1 MDNLKSYEFTFL
13 YLINKCIL
21 LFKYIDKDN
30 QKDIL
35 YNIKVFINKLET
47 IFSKTDFKDSIE
59 KKNKILEVL
68 IKYFEN
74 IIDNKVINLITDFN
88 KTNIIIEVEKQALL
102 ICENDEKKGNIKTD
116 NLLYESLFNKEKFIE
131 KENMYKKIDKSRNIN
146 ENKSR
151 SDYKEVIFNKNNIYN
166 EKVGVIPSYIPPKSE
181 QSSSEYSTDFIE
193 FEKKINNKIKTV
205 FYEIESNIKASFKEY
220 FSHTEYVEYDLDQ
233 KFNAKL
239 QQNNEIVEN
248 KIRDILKELTINK
261 EQNINDKIYEYINTS
276 LKYQINDLYGY
287 FESIIKEHY
296 NNSENSFLIDD
307 RLKTFEKDIE
317 YKVELSNTD
326 IKKKINSEI
335 ENKISLLGT
344 IFNES
349 IEKIFNGLNQKIID
363 NEDDLLRMFE
373 DKIKKSEFNKHNF
386 NIQFDKDIN
395 EIKLYYCND
404 LIASTKLNIKG
415 LIGPKGPEGNPGQK
429 GETPIIRK
437 IRFTD
442 NNKIKLI
449 IQDSNSN
456 NIYEVVSDESVPSG
470 PQGIQ
475 GERGEP
481 GKSNINLKWDQENVM
496 RVDEDNNDS
505 LIFLKSLCVGE
516 KSHCLKNNSISTG
529 GGVCYNDNSLAIGQN
544 SKTLDSES
552 VAIFGSTV
560 GKKAFSYRADNVDEN
575 CVQFGKKDKTTYN
588 INSYDIKSKEI
599 NLECDIF
606 KIKTNKYENN
616 KIKEMEEKI
625 VFLEKKMAE
634 ILKKI

>member
-131 KENMYKKIDKSRNIN
+131 KENMYKKIDSTKTN
-146 ENKSR
+146 NKNKL
-151 SDYKEVIFNKNNIYN
+151 DYKEIILNKNNIYN
-166 EKVGVIPSYIPPKSE
+166 EKVENNS
-181 QSSSEYSTDFIE
+181 DFVE
-193 FEKKINNKIKTV
+193 FEKKINNKIKSI
-205 FYEIESNIKASFKEY
+205 FYEIENNIKASFKEY
-220 FSHTEYVEYDLDQ
+220 FSHTEYVEYDLDK
-233 KFNAKL
+233 KFNTKL

-287 FESIIKEHY
+287 FESIIKEHF
-296 NNSENSFLIDD
+296 NNSTNSFLIDD

-363 NEDDLLRMFE
+363 NEDDLLKMFE

-386 NIQFDKDIN
+386 NIQFDKDVN

-404 LIASTKLNIKG
+404 LITSTKLNIKG

-496 RVDEDNNDS
+496 RIDEDNNDS
-505 LIFLKSLCVGE
+505 LIYLKSLCVGE

-599 NLECDIF
+599 NFECDIF

-625 VFLEKKMAE
+625 AFLEKKMAE

>member
-131 KENMYKKIDKSRNIN
+131 KENMYKKIDSTKTNN
-146 ENKSR
+146 ENKNKL
-151 SDYKEVIFNKNNIYN
+151 DYKEIILNKNNNYN
-166 EKVGVIPSYIPPKSE
+166 EKVGVIPSYISPKAD
-181 QSSSEYSTDFIE
+181 QSSFEYSSDFVE

-205 FYEIESNIKASFKEY
+205 FYEIENNIKASFKEY
-220 FSHTEYVEYDLDQ
+220 FSHTEYVEYDLDK
-233 KFNAKL
+233 KFNTKL

-261 EQNINDKIYEYINTS
+261 ERNINDKIYEYINTS

-287 FESIIKEHY
+287 FELIIKEHC
-296 NNSENSFLIDD
+296 NNSTNSFLIDD

-326 IKKKINSEI
+326 IKRKINSEI

-363 NEDDLLRMFE
+363 NEDHLLRMFE

-386 NIQFDKDIN
+386 NIQFDKDVN
-395 EIKLYYCND
+395 EIKLYYYND

-437 IRFTD
+437 VGFTD
-442 NNKIKLI
+442 NNKIKFI

-456 NIYEVVSDESVPSG
+456 NIYEVVSDQSVPSG

-481 GKSNINLKWDQENVM
+481 GKSNINIKWDQENVM
-496 RVDEDNNDS
+496 RIDEDNNDS

-516 KSHCLKNNSISTG
+516 KSHCLKNNSISAG

-599 NLECDIF
+599 NFECDIF

-616 KIKEMEEKI
+616 KIKEIEEKI